1 MSFLEALYGSQ
12 YYEIHKQGKD
22 GNKGRLN
29 ANLFL
34 AAILVLAIIAAI
46 LICVKF
52 VPGFNESLTKSIR
65 NVFDGSSGKAI
76 GKLLALPVFFILYFI
91 LSFTVGN
98 KNNFK
103 RHAENF
109 MQLPDEQKKKAN
121 ARLLIPFF
129 ILLAIVMFF
138 AFSSLG

>member
-1 MSFLEALYGSQ
+1 MTFLEALYGSQ
-12 YYEIHKQGKD
+12 YYELHKLGKD

-34 AAILVLAIIAAI
+34 SAMLVLAIIAAV

-52 VPGFNESLTKSIR
+52 VPGFNDSLTKSIR
-65 NVFDGSSGKAI
+65 NVFGSSSGKAI
-76 GKLLALPVFFILYFI
+76 GKLLALPVFFLLYLI
-91 LSFTVGN
+91 LSVTVGS

-103 RHAENF
+103 MHSENF
-109 MQLPDEQKKKAN
+109 MQLPDETKKKAN

-129 ILLAIVMFF
+129 VLLGIVMFF
-138 AFSSLG
+138 AFSSL